1 MSVDSHCPGDMGQ
14 CHRSKSLRISC
25 PISSAVSRRMVNGMK
40 VKPVLEQLRIART
53 ALICALVIN
62 NHTFNEEQ
70 KERVVKMQEELRKLL
85 VELR

>member
-1 MSVDSHCPGDMGQ
+1 
-14 CHRSKSLRISC
+14 
-25 PISSAVSRRMVNGMK
+25 MK